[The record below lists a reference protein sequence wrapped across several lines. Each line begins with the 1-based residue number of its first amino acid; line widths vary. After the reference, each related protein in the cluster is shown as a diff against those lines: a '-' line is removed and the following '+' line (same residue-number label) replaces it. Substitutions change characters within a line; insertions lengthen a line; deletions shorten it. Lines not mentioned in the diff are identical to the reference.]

1 MLTGAIKPSF
11 LIHWDIFL
19 KRQLFE
25 RVYNLVSS
33 YAITKLTNIV
43 RKLIRKVGPKKPR
56 PRRVRKPVRESIKGV
71 QSIVFI
77 LS

>member
-1 MLTGAIKPSF
+1 M
-11 LIHWDIFL
+11 
-19 KRQLFE
+19 
-25 RVYNLVSS
+25 SS
-33 YAITKLTNIV
+33 YAITKFTNIV